1 MVSLDLVKFKT
12 AKLHLLAGYTTCK
25 NIRFELN
32 NPIMPKE
39 FSLEK
44 DKIKIL
50 LLEGIHKSATE
61 FFNAN
66 GYYNIES
73 LAEAPDENTL
83 LSRIESANIVG
94 IRSRTMLTPEVLKT
108 APKLI
113 AVGCFSIGTNQVDGH
128 AARLLG
134 IPVFNAPFSNT
145 RSVAELVIAES
156 ILLMRNIPVKNA
168 AAHRGKWL
176 KSAAN
181 SFEVRGK
188 NIGIVGYGHIG
199 SQVSILAEAMGMNV
213 YYYDIVKKL
222 SLGKAVSCNS
232 LEEILSVAH
241 IVTLHV
247 PETPLTRNMI
257 SEREIGLMRK
267 GACLVNASRG
277 SVVNI
282 QALTEALRNGYIQGA
297 ALDVFPEEPAS
308 NNEPFISDLQQF
320 ENVILSPHVGGSTM
334 EAQENIGTEVAE
346 KLVKYSDTGET
357 IGATNFVQISLQPNS
372 NAQRFLHIHRNEPG
386 ILKEINYVFTSK
398 GINIAAEYLQTDPEV
413 GYVIIDTES
422 RLSSSILHEL
432 KAINGTIRVRMLY

>member
-1 MVSLDLVKFKT
+1 
-12 AKLHLLAGYTTCK
+12 
-25 NIRFELN
+25 
-32 NPIMPKE
+32 MPKE
-39 FSLEK
+39 FSLDK

-50 LLEGIHKSATE
+50 LLEGIHKSALE

-66 GYYNIES
+66 GYHNIES
-73 LAEAPDENTL
+73 LTEAPDENTL
-83 LSRIESANIVG
+83 LSKIENANIIG
-94 IRSRTMLTPEVLKT
+94 IRSRTNLTQEILVA

-168 AAHRGKWL
+168 AAHRGKWM

-181 SFEVRGK
+181 SFEVRDK

-199 SQVSILAEAMGMNV
+199 SQVSILAEAFGMNV

-232 LEEILSVAH
+232 LEELLSVAQ

-257 SEREIGLMRK
+257 GEKELELMRK
-267 GACLVNASRG
+267 GSCLINASRG
-277 SVVNI
+277 SVVDI
-282 QALTEALRNGYIQGA
+282 RALTEALRSGYILGA
-297 ALDVFPEEPAS
+297 ALDVFPDEPAS
-308 NNEPFISDLQQF
+308 NSEPFVSELQQF
-320 ENVILSPHVGGSTM
+320 ENVILSPHVGGSTI

-346 KLVKYSDTGET
+346 KLVKYSDTGAT
-357 IGATNFVQISLQPNS
+357 IGATNFVQISLQPN
-372 NAQRFLHIHRNEPG
+372 NNDQRFLHIHRNEPG

-422 RLSSSILHEL
+422 RLSSNILQEL
-432 KAINGTIRVRMLY
+432 RAIKGTIRVRMLY

>member
-1 MVSLDLVKFKT
+1 MAKEYSLD
-12 AKLHLLAGYTTCK
+12 
-25 NIRFELN
+25 
-32 NPIMPKE
+32 
-39 FSLEK
+39 K
-44 DKIKIL
+44 DKIRIL
-50 LLEGIHKSATE
+50 LLEGIHKSALE
-61 FFNAN
+61 FFNSN

-73 LAEAPDENTL
+73 LPEAPDKETL
-83 LSRIESANIVG
+83 FSKIEGANIIG
-94 IRSRTMLTPEVLKT
+94 IRSRTSLTREVMSV

-113 AVGCFSIGTNQVDGH
+113 AVGCFSIGTNQVDSH

-145 RSVAELVIAES
+145 RSVAELVIAEA
-156 ILLMRNIPVKNA
+156 ILLMRNIPAKNA
-168 AAHRGKWL
+168 AAHRGKWM

-199 SQVSILAEAMGMNV
+199 SQVSILAEALGMNV

-222 SLGKAVSCNS
+222 SLGKAVACSS
-232 LEEILSVAH
+232 LDELLSVAQ

-247 PETPLTRNMI
+247 PETPLTCNMI
-257 SEREIGLMRK
+257 GEKEIAVMRK

-277 SVVNI
+277 SVVDVAPLAA
-282 QALTEALRNGYIQGA
+282 ALKSGQILGA

-308 NNEPFISDLQQF
+308 NSDPFISELQQF
-320 ENVILSPHVGGSTM
+320 ENVILSPHVGGSTV

-346 KLVKYSDTGET
+346 KLVRYSDTGDT

-422 RLSSSILHEL
+422 RLSSSILQEL
-432 KAINGTIRVRMLY
+432 RDIRGTIRVRMLY